1 MKHPLK
7 LSRILV
13 YVLIFAAILLLIFSL
28 FSHNDF
34 PEITYGE
41 VQELFF
47 QENVKSFTWEDGTL
61 TLHLRQPLAGDIDT
75 VQHELADLDMF
86 REELGPLYMSQKR
99 SGVLESYDF
108 APVSG
113 TPWYLAILP
122 YVLIM
127 VFFLILLRSFMNR
140 AGGGDGGPGA
150 KFSKANVRVGPGEK
164 RVTFAD
170 VAGADEEKAELEE
183 IVDFLK
189 NPAKYQKIGARIPK
203 GVLLVGPPGTGKTLI
218 AKAVAGEANVQF
230 FSISGSDF
238 VELYVGV
245 GASRVRDL
253 FEQAKK
259 CAPSIIF
266 IDEIDAVGR
275 HRGAG
280 MGGGHDEREQTLNQL
295 LVEMDGFGSNEG
307 VIVMAATNRH
317 DILDPALLRP
327 GRFDRQI
334 YVSPPDVRG
343 REAILRVHSKNKNL
357 ADDVDLGVIAR
368 ATSGFTGADLA
379 NLLNEA
385 ALASAK
391 NNCPVITMKAIE
403 DSIMKILA
411 GPEKKSRVQ
420 LERDLRNTAYHEAG
434 HAVSSYYLPTQDPV
448 HHISI
453 VPRGRTLGV
462 TVYLPEHDTSNMT
475 RNQMRE
481 SIVSLLGGRVAEEL
495 VFQDVST
502 GASNDLKRATQLAHD
517 MAAKYG
523 MCEGIGAISYDNGDE
538 IFVGANYERT
548 KPYSEQTAGAIDQ
561 EVKKIIDEAYSRC
574 MNILKEHREQL
585 NQVAEFLLA
594 HENMSKGQ
602 FEACMEG
609 RPIPEEAEGFFDA
622 APAAPA
628 DAVPA
633 DSSPAEPASEES
645 PQQSDHN

>member
-1 MKHPLK
+1 M
-7 LSRILV
+7 
-13 YVLIFAAILLLIFSL
+13 
-28 FSHNDF
+28 
-34 PEITYGE
+34 
-41 VQELFF
+41 
-47 QENVKSFTWEDGTL
+47 
-61 TLHLRQPLAGDIDT
+61 
-75 VQHELADLDMF
+75 
-86 REELGPLYMSQKR
+86 
-99 SGVLESYDF
+99 
-108 APVSG
+108 
-113 TPWYLAILP
+113 
-122 YVLIM
+122 
-127 VFFLILLRSFMNR
+127 
-140 AGGGDGGPGA
+140 
-150 KFSKANVRVGPGEK
+150 
-164 RVTFAD
+164 
-170 VAGADEEKAELEE
+170 
-183 IVDFLK
+183 DFLK

-280 MGGGHDEREQTLNQL
+280 LGGGHDEREQTLNQL

-334 YVSPPDVRG
+334 YVSPPDIRG
-343 REAILRVHSKNKNL
+343 REEILKVHSRNKNL
-357 ADDVDLGVIAR
+357 ADDVDLKVIAR

-391 NNCPVITMKAIE
+391 ADCPVITMKAIE

-420 LERDLRNTAYHEAG
+420 LKKDLRNTAYHEAG
-434 HAVSSYYLPTQDPV
+434 HAVSSYFLPTQDPV

-453 VPRGRTLGV
+453 VPRGKTLGV
-462 TVYLPEHDTSNMT
+462 TVYLPEHDTSNLT

-481 SIVSLLGGRVAEEL
+481 SIISLLGGRVAEEL

-523 MCEGIGAISYDNGDE
+523 MCSAIGALSYDNGDE

-548 KPYSEQTAGAIDQ
+548 KSYSEETAGAIDR
-561 EVKKIIDEAYSRC
+561 EMKKIMDEAYAKC
-574 MNILKEHREQL
+574 MNILTEHRDQL
-585 NQVAEFLLA
+585 NAVAEFLLA

-609 RPIPEEAEGFFDA
+609 RPIPEEAESFFDDVPKA
-622 APAAPA
+622 PEAEAPAEEAPAEEAPAAEPA
-628 DAVPA
+628 DTPEEE
-633 DSSPAEPASEES
+633 SSAPAEETSSEPAEAPSKKPEDE
-645 PQQSDHN
+645 